1 MLQVHDS
8 YCSLIFMASTK
19 KTTFKKKTCLT
30 HVSSSFVTKSFL
42 YITYQ
47 QAQLAQLIPGF
58 WESPPHIE
66 VHVVMGEEHQEF
78 LVASAEGLQFDEN
91 QLVFVGDLYKFG
103 WLVGLC

>member
-1 MLQVHDS
+1 MFDS
-8 YCSLIFMASTK
+8 CFIPLK
-19 KTTFKKKTCLT
+19 
-30 HVSSSFVTKSFL
+30 VTKSFL

-47 QAQLAQLIPGF
+47 QAQLAQLIPGL

-103 WLVGLC
+103 WLVGWIDV